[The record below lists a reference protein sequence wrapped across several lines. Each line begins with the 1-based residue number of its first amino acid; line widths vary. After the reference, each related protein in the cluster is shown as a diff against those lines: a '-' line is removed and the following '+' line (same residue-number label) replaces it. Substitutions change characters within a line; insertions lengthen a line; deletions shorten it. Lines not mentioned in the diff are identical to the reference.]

1 MKQPVRILGISL
13 LMLAA
18 NLVAQAQGPNSPPL
32 VVRFSGTDT
41 FSFFNDCTGE
51 TVVGN
56 IAFSGVM
63 TQTITS
69 PGGAPAPQLNHFDG
83 HFTVVG
89 TATGQI
95 SGTQYLT
102 QETFHNSEAGRMV
115 FPFIQTITHNFRIV
129 SKGGSSNL
137 AFSETYHL
145 TILETGETAVTF
157 DNVRTYCQ

>member
-1 MKQPVRILGISL
+1 MKQPIRILGICL

-56 IAFSGVM
+56 IAFSGVI
-63 TQTITS
+63 TQTITN
-69 PGGAPAPQLNHFDG
+69 PGAPPAPQLNHFDPF
-83 HFTVVG
+83 FTVVD

-95 SGTQYLT
+95 SGPQSLT
-102 QETFHNSEAGRMV
+102 QDSF
-115 FPFIQTITHNFRIV
+115 
-129 SKGGSSNL
+129 
-137 AFSETYHL
+137 
-145 TILETGETAVTF
+145 
-157 DNVRTYCQ
+157 

>member
-1 MKQPVRILGISL
+1 MKQPIRILGICL

-32 VVRFSGTDT
+32 VVRFSGTGT

-102 QETFHNSEAGRMV
+102 QETFHNSEAGKMV
-115 FPFIQTITHNFRIV
+115 FPFIQTITDDFRFV

-137 AFSETYHL
+137 AISVTLHL
-145 TILETGETAVTF
+145 TITATGETAVTF
-157 DNVRTYCQ
+157 DNARTYCQ